1 MKNLNIVLN
10 DGWTR
15 LDTDVLILGS
25 GLAGLLLSI
34 LLHDRGAAV
43 TLASKET
50 FSDSNTF
57 YAQGGLAAVTS
68 NSLAAPSLDGRY
80 VDKSNGLSAIAS
92 NEFLDAL
99 TEHLTDT
106 IKSGAGLTDPTVA
119 KELIDGAPYLVQEL
133 TRLGMLFDK
142 DANGEYAL
150 AREGGHS
157 KARVLHSKD
166 TTGKAIS
173 NALLTNATNK
183 SINSTDY
190 NLVQYC
196 FAFNLLS
203 NGQKIT
209 GAEVLHDGVVKRIYA
224 KHVVL
229 ATGGAGQIFSRT
241 TNPLVATADGA
252 ALAYRAGAVLADLEF
267 VQFHPTA
274 LALPG
279 APAFLI
285 SEAVRGAGAV
295 LLDGDLKPFVKN
307 FHPDGD
313 LATRDVVARAIHQTM
328 MQNNLPSVNL
338 DLRPIGKQ
346 KLVDRFPN
354 IVATCQ
360 QFGVDPTKEPVPVCP
375 AAHYFMGGVL
385 TDSCGRT
392 SLPNL
397 YAIGEVAS
405 TGLHGANR
413 LASNSLLEAGVMAIK
428 LANLLDTDATT
439 QHQMVTNK
447 ALAMSGAGMPGTGT
461 PGSGVNGFGM
471 SGPGMSG
478 FGMSGMSSETF
489 RDNFSVPTSLSSF
502 KSNMYE
508 YASLTRGETQL
519 RKLADLIQSQRVP
532 APSFSVANMCAANI
546 LLIGELIASA
556 AINRTESR
564 GSHFRE
570 DFPQANDQL
579 FARRQAV
586 SAGRWQWFDPGLSF
600 AKIDKQ
606 SHLTA

>member
-1 MKNLNIVLN
+1 MKNLKNILN

-68 NSLAAPSLDGRY
+68 HGAVTSNSASNSL
-80 VDKSNGLSAIAS
+80 LSSIAS
-92 NEFLDAL
+92 NEFLDSL
-99 TEHLTDT
+99 TEHLSDT
-106 IKSGAGLTDPTVA
+106 IKSGAGLTDPEVA
-119 KELIDGAPYLVQEL
+119 RELIDGAPYLVQEL

-142 DANGEYAL
+142 DASGEYAL

-166 TTGKAIS
+166 TTGKAIL
-173 NALLTNATNK
+173 NALLANATHM
-183 SINSTDY
+183 SINSTNY
-190 NLVQYC
+190 NLIQYC

-203 NGQKIT
+203 NGQRIV

-252 ALAYRAGAVLADLEF
+252 ALAYRAGATLADLEF

-295 LLDGDLKPFVKN
+295 LLDGEGKPFVKN

-328 MQNNLPSVNL
+328 MSNNLPAVNL

-346 KLVDRFPN
+346 TLENRFPN
-354 IVATCQ
+354 IVETCRR
-360 QFGVDPTKEPVPVCP
+360 FGVNPTEEPIPVCP

-428 LANLLDTDATT
+428 LSQLLDDRSA
-439 QHQMVTNK
+439 QHQVANNSLVTNK
-447 ALAMSGAGMPGTGT
+447 ALGISGMPTV
-461 PGSGVNGFGM
+461 SVR
-471 SGPGMSG
+471 
-478 FGMSGMSSETF
+478 E
-489 RDNFSVPTSLSSF
+489 NFSVPTSLSSF

-508 YASLTRGETQL
+508 YASLTRSETQL
-519 RKLADLIQSQRVP
+519 RKLLGLIQSDRVP
-532 APSFSVANMCAANI
+532 SASFSVANMCAANI
-546 LLIGELIASA
+546 LLIGELITVA

-570 DFPQANDQL
+570 DFPQVNDQL

-586 SAGRWQWFDPGLSF
+586 SGGRWQWMDPTSNY

-606 SHLTA
+606 SPLTA

>member
-68 NSLAAPSLDGRY
+68 N
-80 VDKSNGLSAIAS
+80 
-92 NEFLDAL
+92 EFLDSL
-99 TEHLTDT
+99 TEHLSDT
-106 IKSGAGLTDPTVA
+106 IKSGAGLTDPDVA
-119 KELIDGAPYLVQEL
+119 RELIDAAPYLVQEL

-142 DANGEYAL
+142 DASGEYAL

-183 SINSTDY
+183 SANSTNY
-190 NLVQYC
+190 NLLPYC

-203 NGQKIT
+203 NGHKII

-252 ALAYRAGAVLADLEF
+252 ALAYRAGATLADLEF

-295 LLDGDLKPFVKN
+295 LLDGDGKPFVKN

-328 MQNNLPSVNL
+328 MAGNLPSVDL

-346 KLVDRFPN
+346 TLLDRFPN
-354 IVATCQ
+354 IVETCRR
-360 QFGVDPTKEPVPVCP
+360 FGVNPTEEAVPVCP

-385 TDSCGRT
+385 TDACGRT

-428 LANLLDTDATT
+428 LADLL
-439 QHQMVTNK
+439 
-447 ALAMSGAGMPGTGT
+447 
-461 PGSGVNGFGM
+461 
-471 SGPGMSG
+471 
-478 FGMSGMSSETF
+478 
-489 RDNFSVPTSLSSF
+489 DNFSIHSSMDNFSTQSSMANFSIHSSMDNFWVPSSLSSF

-508 YASLTRGETQL
+508 YASLTRSETQL
-519 RKLADLIQSQRVP
+519 RMLLGSIQSDRIP
-532 APSFSVANMCAANI
+532 STSFSVANMCAANI
-546 LLIGELIASA
+546 LLMGELIACA

-570 DFPQANDQL
+570 DFPQVNEQH

-586 SAGRWQWFDPGLSF
+586 TAGKWQWIDPGSNF

-606 SHLTA
+606 SHITA

>member
-1 MKNLNIVLN
+1 MKNLNTLLN

-43 TLASKET
+43 TVASKET

-68 NSLAAPSLDGRY
+68 ARTADRQNGRTA
-80 VDKSNGLSAIAS
+80 DPSNGLSAITS
-92 NEFLDAL
+92 NAFLDSL
-99 TEHLTDT
+99 VEHLSDT
-106 IKSGAGLTDPTVA
+106 IKSGAGLTDPHVA
-119 KELIDGAPYLVQEL
+119 RELIDGAPQLVQEL
-133 TRLGMLFDK
+133 TRLGMFFDR
-142 DANGEYAL
+142 DASGEYAL

-173 NALLTNATNK
+173 NALVANATDK
-183 SINSTDY
+183 SLNSTNY
-190 NLVQYC
+190 NLIQYC

-203 NGQKIT
+203 NGQRIA

-252 ALAYRAGAVLADLEF
+252 ALAYRAGATLADLEF

-328 MQNNLPSVNL
+328 MSNDLPSVNL

-346 KLVDRFPN
+346 TLVDRFPN
-354 IVATCQ
+354 IVETCRR
-360 QFGVDPTKEPVPVCP
+360 FGVNPTEEPIPVCP
-375 AAHYFMGGVL
+375 AAHYFMGGIL
-385 TDSCGRT
+385 TDACGHT

-428 LANLLDTDATT
+428 LANLLDTTATA
-439 QHQMVTNK
+439 QQPNAPKELGV
-447 ALAMSGAGMPGTGT
+447 
-461 PGSGVNGFGM
+461 SGVP
-471 SGPGMSG
+471 SGN
-478 FGMSGMSSETF
+478 F
-489 RDNFSVPTSLSSF
+489 RENFSVPSSIASF

-508 YASLTRGETQL
+508 YASLTRSEPQL
-519 RKLADLIQSQRVP
+519 RKLSGLLQSDCLP
-532 APSFSVANMCAANI
+532 STSFSVANVCAANI
-546 LLIGELIASA
+546 LLMGELIATA
-556 AINRTESR
+556 AINRKESR

-570 DFPQANDQL
+570 DFPQVNDHL
-579 FARRQAV
+579 FARRQVV
-586 SAGRWQWFDPGLSF
+586 SAGRWQWIPVDSNF

>member
-15 LDTDVLILGS
+15 LDSDVLILGS

-68 NSLAAPSLDGRY
+68 N
-80 VDKSNGLSAIAS
+80 
-92 NEFLDAL
+92 EFLDSL
-99 TEHLTDT
+99 PEHLNDT
-106 IKSGAGLTDPTVA
+106 IKSGAGLTDPEVA
-119 KELIDGAPYLVQEL
+119 RELIAAAPHLVQEL

-142 DANGEYAL
+142 DADGAYAL

-173 NALLTNATNK
+173 NALLENATGK
-183 SINSTDY
+183 AVNSANY
-190 NLVQYC
+190 NMIEYC

-203 NGQKIT
+203 DGQKIT

-224 KHVVL
+224 EHIVL

-252 ALAYRAGAVLADLEF
+252 ALAYRAGAVLSDLEF

-295 LLDGDLKPFVKN
+295 LLDGNGKPFVKN

-328 MQNNLPSVNL
+328 MSHNLPSVNL

-346 KLVDRFPN
+346 TLLDRFPN
-354 IVATCQ
+354 IVETCRR
-360 QFGVDPTKEPVPVCP
+360 FGVDPTEEAVPVCP

-385 TDSCGRT
+385 SDAYGRT
-392 SLPNL
+392 SLPGL

-428 LANLLDTDATT
+428 LAHLLDTSGRS
-439 QHQMVTNK
+439 HQKVVANNK
-447 ALAMSGAGMPGTGT
+447 TLAMTLRNS
-461 PGSGVNGFGM
+461 
-471 SGPGMSG
+471 
-478 FGMSGMSSETF
+478 
-489 RDNFSVPTSLSSF
+489 RDNFSVPSSLPTF

-508 YASLTRGETQL
+508 YASLTRSQTQL
-519 RKLADLIQSQRVP
+519 RKLLGLIHSDRVP
-532 APSFSVANMCAANI
+532 SASFNVANICSANI
-546 LLIGELIASA
+546 LLMGELITAA

-570 DFPQANDQL
+570 DYPQVNDHL

-586 SAGRWQWFDPGLSF
+586 SAGRWQWLEGGSNF

-606 SHLTA
+606 SALTA

>member
-68 NSLAAPSLDGRY
+68 N
-80 VDKSNGLSAIAS
+80 
-92 NEFLDAL
+92 EFLDSL
-99 TEHLTDT
+99 SEHLNDT
-106 IKSGAGLTDPTVA
+106 IKSGAGLTDPEVA
-119 KELIDGAPYLVQEL
+119 RQLIDAAPRLVREL

-142 DANGEYAL
+142 DASGAYAL

-173 NALLTNATNK
+173 NALLENATGK
-183 SINSTDY
+183 AVNSPNY
-190 NLVQYC
+190 NMIEYC

-203 NGQKIT
+203 DGEKIT

-224 KHVVL
+224 EHVVL

-252 ALAYRAGAVLADLEF
+252 ALAYRAGATLADLEF

-295 LLDGDLKPFVKN
+295 LLDGDGKPFVKN

-328 MQNNLPSVNL
+328 MANNMPSVNL

-346 KLVDRFPN
+346 TLLDRFPN
-354 IVATCQ
+354 IVETCRR
-360 QFGVDPTKEPVPVCP
+360 FGVNPTEEPVPVCP

-385 TDSCGRT
+385 SDAYGRT
-392 SLPNL
+392 SLPGL

-428 LANLLDTDATT
+428 LANLLDTSGSS
-439 QHQMVTNK
+439 HQKLMATNK
-447 ALAMSGAGMPGTGT
+447 TLAMTLG
-461 PGSGVNGFGM
+461 N
-471 SGPGMSG
+471 
-478 FGMSGMSSETF
+478 SS
-489 RDNFSVPTSLSSF
+489 DNFSVPSSLPTF

-508 YASLTRGETQL
+508 YASLTRNQTQL
-519 RKLADLIQSQRVP
+519 RKLLGSIQSDRVP
-532 APSFSVANMCAANI
+532 STSFSVANICSANI
-546 LLIGELIASA
+546 LLMGELVTA
-556 AINRTESR
+556 AALNRTESR

-570 DFPQANDQL
+570 DFPRVNDQL

-586 SAGRWQWFDPGLSF
+586 SAGRWQWLEAGSNF

-606 SHLTA
+606 SALTA

>member
-1 MKNLNIVLN
+1 MKNLNTLLN

-15 LDTDVLILGS
+15 LETDVLILGS

-68 NSLAAPSLDGRY
+68 NGRSADTSISRTA
-80 VDKSNGLSAIAS
+80 DKSKGRSADTSFARTGDTTNGLSTISS
-92 NEFLDAL
+92 NEFLDSL
-99 TEHLTDT
+99 TEHLSDT
-106 IKSGAGLTDPTVA
+106 IKSGAGLTDPAVA
-119 KELIDGAPYLVQEL
+119 RELINGAPHLVQEL

-142 DANGEYAL
+142 DASGEYAL

-166 TTGKAIS
+166 TTGRAIS
-173 NALLTNATNK
+173 NALLTNATDK
-183 SINSTDY
+183 SLSSANY
-190 NLVQYC
+190 NLIQYC

-203 NGQKIT
+203 NGQKII
-209 GAEVLHDGVVKRIYA
+209 GAEVLHDGLVKRIYA

-252 ALAYRAGAVLADLEF
+252 ALAYRAGATLADLEF

-285 SEAVRGAGAV
+285 SEAVRGAGAI

-328 MQNNLPSVNL
+328 MSNKLPSVNL

-346 KLVDRFPN
+346 ALLDRFPN
-354 IVATCQ
+354 IVETCRR
-360 QFGVDPTKEPVPVCP
+360 FGVNPTEEAIPVCP

-428 LANLLDTDATT
+428 LANLLSANSRDA
-439 QHQMVTNK
+439 
-447 ALAMSGAGMPGTGT
+447 
-461 PGSGVNGFGM
+461 F
-471 SGPGMSG
+471 SGPTSTTSFQAM
-478 FGMSGMSSETF
+478 
-489 RDNFSVPTSLSSF
+489 DNFSVPSSSSPFHLKDLSVPSSLSSF

-508 YASLTRGETQL
+508 YASLIRNENQL
-519 RKLADLIQSQRVP
+519 RTLLELIQSERLP
-532 APSFSVANMCAANI
+532 ASSFSVANMCAANI
-546 LLIGELIASA
+546 LLMGELIASA

-570 DFPQANDQL
+570 DFPQVNDQL

-586 SAGRWQWFDPGLSF
+586 SAGRWQWINTDSNF